1 MNSLPRNA
9 EHPAKKRP
17 LHRQLLLSH
26 LSVALVGISLLLAAL
41 VSTYEL
47 RNRIVLLAR
56 EGAPMAQASL
66 RVLAGVQH
74 SLASLRGWV
83 SLGDPH
89 FLEGWRIA
97 WDQDILPAITVI
109 KQCRRMFEQTCIL
122 KRLPEL
128 EKHLTQLQESQN
140 WVKDI
145 AHTPDNEPARLI
157 YQVEIA
163 SNAIKLRTR
172 LTALQHEEEAQDDA
186 PGRKALLARIMKIQN
201 VVFKTQLLLSEILDV
216 NG

>member
-9 EHPAKKRP
+9 ERASKKRP

-47 RNRIVLLAR
+47 RNQVVLLAR

-66 RVLAGVQH
+66 RVLAGVQY

-89 FLEGWRIA
+89 FLEDWRTA
-97 WDQDILPAITVI
+97 WDQDILPAVATIG
-109 KQCRRMFEQTCIL
+109 QCRPR
-122 KRLPEL
+122 
-128 EKHLTQLQESQN
+128 
-140 WVKDI
+140 
-145 AHTPDNEPARLI
+145 
-157 YQVEIA
+157 
-163 SNAIKLRTR
+163 
-172 LTALQHEEEAQDDA
+172 
-186 PGRKALLARIMKIQN
+186 
-201 VVFKTQLLLSEILDV
+201 
-216 NG
+216 